1 MDFTTISIAIII
13 ILVVYIIKIYN
24 GLVTKRVHVN
34 EGWSDITVQLKRR
47 YDLIP
52 NLVDTVK
59 GYAGHEKSTLESV
72 IAARNSAAS
81 NQGSAAEKAGSENIL
96 SGALRQLF
104 ALSESYPELKANENF
119 AKLQSELSAI
129 EEHIQKSRRYYNGC
143 VREMNT
149 AVQVFP
155 SNIVAGQFGFERAT
169 FFELDDAEHEAV
181 QDAPKVSF

>member
-1 MDFTTISIAIII
+1 MDFITIGIAILL
-13 ILVVYIIKIYN
+13 ILVVYAIKLYN
-24 GLVTKRVHVN
+24 GLVTMRVHVN

-119 AKLQSELSAI
+119 AKLQNELSNL
-129 EEHIQKSRRYYNGC
+129 EEVIQKARRYYNGC

-155 SNIVAGQFGFERAT
+155 SNIIAGQFGFDKAT
-169 FFELDDAEHEAV
+169 FFELDDAEHATV
-181 QDAPKVSF
+181 QDAPKISF

>member
-1 MDFTTISIAIII
+1 MDFITITITLLV
-13 ILVVYIIKIYN
+13 ILVVYGIKLYN
-24 GLVTKRVHVN
+24 DLVTKRVHVN

-59 GYAGHEKSTLESV
+59 GYAGHEKGTLESV
-72 IAARNSAAS
+72 ISARNSAAS
-81 NQGSAAEKAGSENIL
+81 NHGDAAEIAGSENML

-104 ALSESYPELKANENF
+104 ALSENYPELKANENF
-119 AKLQSELSAI
+119 AKLQDELSGI

-155 SNIVAGQFGFERAT
+155 SNIVAKQFGFDKST
-169 FFELDDAEHEAV
+169 FFELDETENEAV
-181 QDAPKVSF
+181 QEAPKVSF